1 MAFIEG
7 EPLSA
12 AVDRDNGWPPRRA
25 ARVAR
30 QLALALAELHRHG
43 IVHRDLKPA
52 NVMVDARGGL
62 VLMDFGLARWY
73 DEVDA
78 TFTPT
83 GAIFGTPAYM
93 SSEQAKG
100 T

>member
-83 GAIFGTPAYM
+83 VAIFGTPAYM